1 MFPEELPR
9 RLLKL
14 FSYRGDIILDPF
26 NGAGTTT
33 LAAWRLGRRFI
44 GIDSAR
50 EYCDCAVR
58 RITSSPEYAGHEVSG
73 LHVVDWVC

>member
-14 FSYRGDIILDPF
+14 FSYRGDLVLDPF

-33 LAAWRLGRRFI
+33 LAAWKNDRRFI
-44 GIDSAR
+44 GID
-50 EYCDCAVR
+50 
-58 RITSSPEYAGHEVSG
+58 ISPEYCKEALSRIRHSGMPAGAVREPDI
-73 LHVVDWVC
+73 VVIGD